1 VTFTWAGE
9 IPHES
14 HRILTGQI
22 ITLKAVSPVRVVVV
36 RPKVLEVEKV
46 TSSSVDLIGKEEG
59 QTLVEILD
67 AQGKKTYRIEVLA
80 EDMEELREKVD
91 NLLHRDLQLEG
102 VMTRLNLLNNK
113 IILTGEV
120 SKEDLDK
127 VNLVLE
133 PFSGRIENLLGEKQE
148 LGTIEIE
155 VELIELQTGAT
166 KSLGISLPGA
176 LSIGEAESSFLG
188 GEGITEPRTSSTA
201 LFNVLGYSRTALGAT
216 MDFLIQE
223 GKARILSKPRLA
235 CQSGKEA
242 ELMVGGEKPIMTTTV
257 GEGGGEG
264 TNVSYKSYGI
274 QLKIAP
280 EIVENRRRIHLNL
293 EVEVSETLKAETI
306 GDPNAPTA
314 QAYPIITR
322 STKTELTLNNGQTLS
337 ISGLIKQ
344 KKEEDIRKIAFLG
357 DLPIIGSLFRKK
369 EVSTGDGAGGRGDT
383 ELVVFLTPRIIEE
396 EETEE
401 QKPVNVKTITPLV
414 PRRAGYF
421 PPALAEYIN
430 RVKGTVLNSL
440 LYPRTAKDAG
450 WQGSLKISIHLSS
463 QGDLLGARILESSG
477 YNIFDDNTIKLIK
490 ELSPYPPFPPQVEA
504 KEVWIDIPVV
514 YRLD

>member
-1 VTFTWAGE
+1 
-9 IPHES
+9 
-14 HRILTGQI
+14 
-22 ITLKAVSPVRVVVV
+22 
-36 RPKVLEVEKV
+36 
-46 TSSSVDLIGKEEG
+46 
-59 QTLVEILD
+59 
-67 AQGKKTYRIEVLA
+67 
-80 EDMEELREKVD
+80 MEELREKVD

-148 LGTIEIE
+148 RGTIEIE

-293 EVEVSETLKAETI
+293 DFFSAIFLALTRSPQGILNNFTFNPYSLARLLIISGVLSVELSITIYSSTRSFIDNNEGSIQSSSLYVHTIADIPSSLEVEV
-306 GDPNAPTA
+306 
-314 QAYPIITR
+314 
-322 STKTELTLNNGQTLS
+322 
-337 ISGLIKQ
+337 
-344 KKEEDIRKIAFLG
+344 
-357 DLPIIGSLFRKK
+357 
-369 EVSTGDGAGGRGDT
+369 AGG
-383 ELVVFLTPRIIEE
+383 I
-396 EETEE
+396 
-401 QKPVNVKTITPLV
+401 
-414 PRRAGYF
+414 RR
-421 PPALAEYIN
+421 
-430 RVKGTVLNSL
+430 R
-440 LYPRTAKDAG
+440 
-450 WQGSLKISIHLSS
+450 
-463 QGDLLGARILESSG
+463 
-477 YNIFDDNTIKLIK
+477 
-490 ELSPYPPFPPQVEA
+490 
-504 KEVWIDIPVV
+504 
-514 YRLD
+514 